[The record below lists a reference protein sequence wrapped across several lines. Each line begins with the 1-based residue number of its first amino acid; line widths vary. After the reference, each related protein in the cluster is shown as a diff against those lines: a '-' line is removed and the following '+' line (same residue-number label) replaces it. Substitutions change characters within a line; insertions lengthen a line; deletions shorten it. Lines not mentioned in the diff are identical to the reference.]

1 MVLYSFDGQN
11 LKPLWQSLDAYD
23 GKIDFL
29 HDKVTIRYLKED
41 EYVQAVEEKRK
52 PPRHLATYQL
62 TSTGIQL
69 LDDHE
74 IPF

>member
-1 MVLYSFDGQN
+1 MDVL
-11 LKPLWQSLDAYD
+11 K
-23 GKIDFL
+23 
-29 HDKVTIRYLKED
+29 DKVTISYLKED

-62 TSTGIQL
+62 TSAGFQL
-69 LDDHE
+69 VDDHE

>member
-1 MVLYSFDGQN
+1 MDVL
-11 LKPLWQSLDAYD
+11 K
-23 GKIDFL
+23 
-29 HDKVTIRYLKED
+29 DKVTIRYLKEE
-41 EYVQAVEEKRK
+41 EYVQAVEEKRT

-62 TSTGIQL
+62 TAAGIQL

>member
-1 MVLYSFDGQN
+1 MVLYSFDGKN
-11 LKPLWQSLDAYD
+11 LKQLWESRDIYD
-23 GKIDFL
+23 GEMDVLK
-29 HDKVTIRYLKED
+29 DKVTIKYLKED
-41 EYVQAVEEKRK
+41 EYVQAVQRKRK

-62 TSTGIQL
+62 TPAGIQL

>member
-1 MVLYSFDGQN
+1 MSTC
-11 LKPLWQSLDAYD
+11 DA
-23 GKIDFL
+23 
-29 HDKVTIRYLKED
+29 
-41 EYVQAVEEKRK
+41 VQAKRK

-62 TSTGIQL
+62 TAAGIQL